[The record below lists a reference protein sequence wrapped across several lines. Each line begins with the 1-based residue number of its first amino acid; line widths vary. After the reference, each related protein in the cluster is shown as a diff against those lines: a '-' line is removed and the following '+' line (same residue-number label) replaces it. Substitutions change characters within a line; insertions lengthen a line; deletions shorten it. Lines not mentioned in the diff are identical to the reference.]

1 MHLSTCLHCCTL
13 LTVQGLSFLVSGLL
27 QKPSLTTPDQMP
39 QSTRVCG
46 IKQLLFFF
54 FKLIYLQKEGARVG
68 GGAGRIPSSLPVRA
82 EPNAGL
88 HAIPPIM
95 RS

>member
-68 GGAGRIPSSLPVRA
+68 EGQGESQAASLSGQSPMQ
-82 EPNAGL
+82 GSTQS
-88 HAIPPIM
+88 HQ
-95 RS
+95 S